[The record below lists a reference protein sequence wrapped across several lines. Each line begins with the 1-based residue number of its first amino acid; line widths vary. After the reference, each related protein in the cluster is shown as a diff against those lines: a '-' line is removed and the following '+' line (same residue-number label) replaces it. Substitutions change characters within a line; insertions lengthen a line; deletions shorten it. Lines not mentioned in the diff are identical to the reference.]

1 MRRAVITLVVLTL
14 IGTQFTTANAE
25 TMTFKQSFGGPN
37 RDWGLGIF
45 VDSHYIYV
53 VGETESFGPD
63 PPNLFLSIFSRAD
76 NSHKCSVAA
85 NLWFRDRG
93 WRVVAYGGIIYI
105 VGDTTYGA
113 NPTNVL
119 LVKFDANCNLLG
131 AAVYDINGTDL
142 PRGLDISPDGSTLY
156 VAGMSDS
163 GAHLLAVRTSDLAVV
178 WTKLFN
184 FTVTRLGAYD
194 VANSVIFSGNK
205 LYVTGRTSA
214 GDLFISR
221 FDAVTGN
228 HELSKVFKTSQ
239 DEGGRDI
246 VVTGGKV
253 YVAGAYYHPSRYG
266 EFLFMRLD
274 AATLNLE
281 LAKTYGTPA
290 SDLVLSLSMVG
301 GLAYGVGATSVFGGN
316 AVLFAINSST
326 GDLLHALVLATG
338 YLSLHAEDST
348 STGSCLLYTGITWS
362 GWPAYH
368 AVLLEGVITETV
380 SFTVSTVTPTVKTPT
395 ITQDFPTPAAVTF
408 TPTFNSPA
416 AGDAFYS
423 WFCPD
428 ALVVTTTTTTTSI
441 VTTTS
446 TILTTSTLSTT
457 VTSTSIVRSTTT
469 LYDIRSV
476 TITQTTVRTITS
488 STTVYDVRTTTIT
501 QTSFV
506 TTTTTQL
513 TTYSTTISTTTT
525 LTRSTTY
532 STTKTQ
538 STTTTITQSITTT
551 LSTITTSTQYFAEP
565 ITTYVV
571 PLLLVINTALL
582 GASLVMGRRRKSS
595 LG

>member
-1 MRRAVITLVVLTL
+1 MRRAVKTIVVLAVL
-14 IGTQFTTANAE
+14 ISTQFVTANAE
-25 TMTFKQSFGGPN
+25 AMTFKQSFGGTN
-37 RDWGLGIF
+37 RDWGFGIF
-45 VDSHYIYV
+45 VDPHYIYV

-76 NSHKCSVAA
+76 NSHKCSVAV

-105 VGDTTYGA
+105 VGETTYGA
-113 NPTNVL
+113 NPTNIL
-119 LVKFDANCNLLG
+119 LVKLDANCNLLG

-194 VANSVIFSGNK
+194 VANSVIFSSNK
-205 LYVTGRTSA
+205 LYVTGRISA

-239 DEGGRDI
+239 EAEGRDI

-253 YVAGAYYHPSRYG
+253 YVAGAHYDPNRYW

-281 LAKTYGTPA
+281 FAKTYGTPA
-290 SDLVLSLSMVG
+290 SDEISSLSMVG
-301 GLAYGVGATSVFGGN
+301 GLAYGVGATNVFGGN
-316 AVLFAINSST
+316 AVLFAIDSST

-338 YLSLHAEDST
+338 YLSLRAEDST
-348 STGSCLLYTGITWS
+348 STESCLLYTGITWS

-368 AVLLEGVITETV
+368 AVLLEGVTTEAV
-380 SFTVSTVTPTVKTPT
+380 SFTISTVTPTVKTPI
-395 ITQDFPTPAAVTF
+395 ITQDFPTPAAATF

-428 ALVVTTTTTTTSI
+428 TLVVTTTTTTTS
-441 VTTTS
+441 
-446 TILTTSTLSTT
+446 TILTTLTLSTT

-476 TITQTTVRTITS
+476 TTTQTTVRTITS
-488 STTVYDVRTTTIT
+488 STTVYDIRTTTIT

-506 TTTTTQL
+506 TATTTQL
-513 TTYSTTISTTTT
+513 TTYSTTISAITT

-532 STTKTQ
+532 STTATQ

-582 GASLVMGRRRKSS
+582 GASLVMGRRRKLPS
-595 LG
+595 G